1 MGPNRLKSKITGY
14 RPGVELNEDA
24 RIDTSQV
31 EDRRGSG
38 GGGGRAGIPLPSGKG
53 GWIGLVVALL
63 VALAGG
69 GVGLNQFTGG
79 DEGGGGDNTAL
90 EQKCAAEN
98 ALDQLDCRN
107 TLYVNAIQAYWQG
120 ALPEHF
126 GKPYQQADTVLFSQA
141 VSTGCGSADS
151 GVGPFYCPADH
162 QVYIDLTFYEQ
173 LASQLGAPGEF
184 AQPYVLAHE
193 YGHHV
198 QSLVGTEAQ
207 MRRQQERDPGNAN
220 QLSVMLELQAD
231 CYAGAT
237 AKNLTGSSDSSGQKI
252 FKSITQQDIQEGL
265 DTAAAIGD
273 DTIQKKSGGRI
284 DESQFTHGSS
294 AQRQEWFGRG
304 FESGDPKACDTF
316 GNAL

>member
-1 MGPNRLKSKITGY
+1 M
-14 RPGVELNEDA
+14 ELNEDA

-38 GGGGRAGIPLPSGKG
+38 GGGGLGGIPLPSGKG
-53 GWIGLVVALL
+53 GWVGLVVALL

-69 GVGLNQFTGG
+69 GIGFNQVTGG
-79 DEGGGGDNTAL
+79 DDQGDNTAL
-90 EQKCAAEN
+90 EQKCAAER

-107 TLYVNAIQAYWQG
+107 TLYVNSIQAYWQV
-120 ALPEHF
+120 ALPQHF
-126 GKPYQQADTVLFSQA
+126 GKPYRQADTVIFSQA
-141 VSTGCGSADS
+141 VNTGCGAADS
-151 GVGPFYCPADH
+151 GVGPFYCPSDDR
-162 QVYIDLTFYEQ
+162 VYIDLTFYQQ
-173 LASQLGAPGEF
+173 LADQLGAPGEF

-198 QSLVGTEAQ
+198 QDLFGTEAQ
-207 MRRQQERDPGNAN
+207 MRRQQQRDPGNAN

-231 CYAGAT
+231 CYAGVW
-237 AKNLTGSSDSSGQKI
+237 AKNATGTTDAGGQKI
-252 FKSITQQDIQEGL
+252 FKSVTDRDIQEGL

-273 DTIQKKSGGRI
+273 DTLQKKAGGRI
-284 DESQFTHGSS
+284 DESQFTHGTS

-304 FESGDPKACDTF
+304 HETGDPKSCDTF

>member
-1 MGPNRLKSKITGY
+1 M
-14 RPGVELNEDA
+14 ELNEDA

-38 GGGGRAGIPLPSGKG
+38 GGGGLGGIPLPSGKG

-63 VALAGG
+63 VAVAGG
-69 GVGLNQFTGG
+69 GAGLTQI
-79 DEGGGGDNTAL
+79 GGGGEDQGDNTAL
-90 EQKCAAEN
+90 EQRCAADN

-107 TLYVNAIQAYWQG
+107 TLYVNAIQAYWQK

-126 GKPYQQADTVLFSQA
+126 GKPYQQAETVLFSQS
-141 VSTGCGSADS
+141 VSTACGAADS

-198 QSLVGTEAQ
+198 QSLLGTEAQ
-207 MRRQQERDPGNAN
+207 MRRQQQRDPGAAN
-220 QLSVMLELQAD
+220 ELSVRLELQAD
-231 CYAGAT
+231 CYAGAA
-237 AKNLTGSSDSSGQKI
+237 AKNMTGATDSSGQKI

-273 DTIQKKSGGRI
+273 DAIQKKSGGRI
-284 DESQFTHGSS
+284 DESQFTHGTS

-304 FESGDPKACDTF
+304 HETGDPKSCDTF